1 MMHILIR
8 HQIPI
13 HIKKM
18 KLKNLFLLI
27 VEIKLFREEKLSH
40 FKHSTMKYLMIE
52 DRTMLLL
59 IMSNRETQGF
69 STKSKC
75 NLKRRAEGKYFWFQT
90 WRLAV
95 HFPWVIYFPWVN
107 TRGQSL
113 SNQEFKRETANK
125 IWTKP
130 LPLNVDYYSKSV
142 MSAKKLILRA
152 LHIMSRLCLVVRVTW
167 G

>member
-90 WRLAV
+90 
-95 HFPWVIYFPWVN
+95 
-107 TRGQSL
+107 
-113 SNQEFKRETANK
+113 
-125 IWTKP
+125 
-130 LPLNVDYYSKSV
+130 
-142 MSAKKLILRA
+142 
-152 LHIMSRLCLVVRVTW
+152 
-167 G
+167 